1 MAVRSRYWR
10 WARSARLRWDFAI
23 PKKRRGAARC
33 ARSYGSWEFG
43 VQLGRYGRSALL
55 PHEEPRSGPE
65 PPSRGRPR
73 HRRHFVAE
81 LSLGGERGL
90 AADRGGVCSA
100 HDRTLRA
107 EYRALAVA
115 AGDPI
120 GVSPVYFERVA
131 KYSS

>member
-10 WARSARLRWDFAI
+10 WARSARLRWDLAI
-23 PKKRRGAARC
+23 PKERRGAARC

-43 VQLGRYGRSALL
+43 EQLGRYGRSALL

-90 AADRGGVCSA
+90 AADRGGVARSSASARSVVAERADSLSARAPPRRRHRCS
-100 HDRTLRA
+100 
-107 EYRALAVA
+107 
-115 AGDPI
+115 G
-120 GVSPVYFERVA
+120 
-131 KYSS
+131 